1 MHIYKKPSGTWAYRI
16 DVGRDPVT
24 GRRKQR
30 EKAGF
35 PRARDAR
42 MAAEEALRA
51 LRRNEYVEPERVTF
65 SKFAADWLA
74 TYEQVAK
81 VSSVRIR
88 RHQVGILNRYFGKL
102 SLQFIKKKAYQD
114 ALLTMAATYKPA
126 TISGVHAAA
135 RMIFKKAREYELIYT
150 DPTEFAVV
158 PRPKRT
164 IVDPDKNVPPYLEKA
179 QLQAFLQAAM
189 EKGLY
194 PDYPLF
200 VLLSYTG
207 LRIGEALALTWED
220 VDFAGNALKVSK
232 TLYNPTNNA
241 CSYELLPPKT
251 VTSVRVVSMPQHLKK
266 VLTSYKLEASK
277 HRLDYD
283 HEWHYPKGSRQG
295 FVFTAPAHPG
305 YPLTQR
311 LVQLRIDRLQKLMDP
326 PLPIRIHPHLF
337 RHTHASLLAEAGV
350 DLVNIMKRLGHS
362 DDATTRQI
370 YLHITKSLAQETAQR
385 FDDLLAK

>member
-16 DVGRDPVT
+16 DVGRDPMK

-35 PRARDAR
+35 PRAKDAR
-42 MAAEEALRA
+42 TAAEEALRA

-65 SKFAADWLA
+65 STFAADWLA

-81 VSSVRIR
+81 ISSVRIR
-88 RHQVGILNRYFGKL
+88 RHQLGILNRYFGKL
-102 SLQFIKKKAYQD
+102 PLQSIKKKAYQD
-114 ALLTMAATYKPA
+114 ALVAMAATYKPA

-158 PRPKRT
+158 PRPKRE
-164 IVDPDKNVPPYLEKA
+164 IVDPDQNVPPYLEKK
-179 QLQAFLQAAM
+179 QLQDFLNTARNR
-189 EKGLY
+189 GLY

-200 VLLSYTG
+200 VLLAYTG

-220 VDFAGNALKVSK
+220 IDFTAGTVKVSK
-232 TLYNPTNNA
+232 TLYNPTNNSG
-241 CSYELLPPKT
+241 SYDLLPPKT
-251 VTSVRVVSMPQHLKK
+251 RTSVRVVTMPHHLKQVLAAHK
-266 VLTSYKLEASK
+266 VESNRYRMTFGPS
-277 HRLDYD
+277 
-283 HEWHYPKGSRQG
+283 WHIPEGSRQG

-305 YPLTQR
+305 RPLTQR

-326 PLPIRIHPHLF
+326 PLSVRIHPHIF

-385 FDDLLAK
+385 FDDLLSK